1 MKYFKYTQYIY
12 LLFAAYLIFDGVK
25 KLNNPALGEAWLNF
39 IIAAFAIFMFFFR
52 RRFTKKFEE
61 RNKNMKP

>member
-39 IIAAFAIFMFFFR
+39 IIAAFAVFMFFFR